1 MDQAKPLDYMS
12 RTDIENAKA
21 RLRIP
26 ELWTRY
32 TLPGKP
38 AKSCRCPFHD
48 DRKNSFSITQD
59 GLLWNC
65 FGQCAVGGD
74 AVDFVARVCRLD
86 RKTAFKTFLKMAG
99 GVSMAPARFTIT
111 KSATSIPRQ
120 KPKFPPLEIGTRAD
134 LVAVAKLR
142 GIPLAAL
149 QWANERGV
157 LRFAT
162 LQGYPAW
169 IVTDGEGVNAQARR
183 LDGGLWEHLDGNP
196 KAWTLAG
203 AWASWPLGIREA
215 KNFPAIA
222 LCEGGPDFLT
232 AHYFAWWEQLVTGV
246 PKCAPVA
253 MLGASQRIHGDAL
266 PLFAEKHVRIF
277 CHADDAGRKAAAQW
291 KGQLNSVGV
300 MVDAFDFTGL
310 IRANGKPAKDL
321 NDCIVLDAESFSQ
334 MGRIMP

>member
-1 MDQAKPLDYMS
+1 
-12 RTDIENAKA
+12 
-21 RLRIP
+21 
-26 ELWTRY
+26 
-32 TLPGKP
+32 
-38 AKSCRCPFHD
+38 
-48 DRKNSFSITQD
+48 
-59 GLLWNC
+59 
-65 FGQCAVGGD
+65 
-74 AVDFVARVCRLD
+74 
-86 RKTAFKTFLKMAG
+86 
-99 GVSMAPARFTIT
+99 MAPARFTIT

-203 AWASWPLGIREA
+203 SWASWPLGIREA

-232 AHYFAWWEQLVTGV
+232 AHYFAWWEQLVTRV

-253 MLGASQRIHGDAL
+253 MLGASQRIHEDSL
-266 PLFAEKHVRIF
+266 PLFAGKHVRIF
-277 CHADDAGRKAAAQW
+277 CHADDAGRKAALQW
-291 KGQLNSVGV
+291 AKQLASIGV
-300 MVDAFDFTGL
+300 KADAFDFTGL